1 MYLFINDSKK
11 RFLSVY
17 DFHQIIFF
25 ISENS
30 HIRPCVNICLII
42 YYSYFCFTVS
52 GNSNND

>member
-11 RFLSVY
+11 SFLSVY
-17 DFHQIIFF
+17 DFRQIIFF
-25 ISENS
+25 VSENS